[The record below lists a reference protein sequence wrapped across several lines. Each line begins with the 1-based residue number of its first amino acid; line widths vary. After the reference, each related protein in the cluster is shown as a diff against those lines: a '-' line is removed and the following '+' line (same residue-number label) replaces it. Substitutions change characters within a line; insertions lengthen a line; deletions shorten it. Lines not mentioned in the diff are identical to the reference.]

1 MLRQLCCHFYLSKI
15 SRRRRAT
22 SLERALTGS
31 WEPSRSRSRSPESDA
46 KCQLQKLHTHACYC
60 QVTGTDTDSYSH
72 SEKGEGGEERT
83 REGVVLPP
91 AVMTAQCHRRRC
103 RFCQKR
109 KITKFSILILV
120 AAGDANCQ
128 ASCCCSPT
136 PLPASLQLSFRILLQ
151 IGGNTSATPTQQL
164 NVCLGARCACPWLA
178 K

>member
-31 WEPSRSRSRSPESDA
+31 LSWSRSWSRSWSPESDA

-72 SEKGEGGEERT
+72 NDSGGG
-83 REGVVLPP
+83 REGKEGSRVRGEALPP
-91 AVMTAQCHRRRC
+91 AVMTAQCRRR
-103 RFCQKR
+103 QKKRR

-128 ASCCCSPT
+128 ASCCSPPSPT
-136 PLPASLQLSFRILLQ
+136 PLAVQ